1 MKIILTAM
9 ICLINLFVYGC
20 AAPPEEEY
28 VLHSEGTD
36 MSVYKYLDDEDHA
49 FIQIKFDEV
58 FRLFDEQLD
67 GVVLLSYPACPYC
80 NLAVPIL
87 NEAAKEMNLKVYY
100 LDIYGDDFMELNT
113 AQRLATV
120 NRLKIYIEPALT
132 QVPGKDKKDLYVPLV
147 IAVSAGEIIDY
158 HISLTDDFR
167 LKDGLNDRQKKELK
181 DIYRQLLKTY
191 VNRK

>member
-1 MKIILTAM
+1 MKILLTV
-9 ICLINLFVYGC
+9 LISLLNLFIVGC

-36 MSVYKYLDDEDHA
+36 MSAYKYLNDENPA

-58 FRLFDEQLD
+58 FRMFDEQLD
-67 GVVLLSYPACPYC
+67 GIVLLSYPACPYC

-87 NEAAKEMNLKVYY
+87 NETAKEMNLKVYY

-113 AQRLATV
+113 AQRLAIV
-120 NRLKIYIEPALT
+120 NRLKTYIEPALT

-147 IAVSAGEIIDY
+147 IAVTAGESVDY
-158 HISLTDDFR
+158 HISLTDDFN
-167 LKDGLNDRQKKELK
+167 LKDGLNDQQKKELK
-181 DIYRQLLKTY
+181 KIYRRILK
-191 VNRK
+191 RL